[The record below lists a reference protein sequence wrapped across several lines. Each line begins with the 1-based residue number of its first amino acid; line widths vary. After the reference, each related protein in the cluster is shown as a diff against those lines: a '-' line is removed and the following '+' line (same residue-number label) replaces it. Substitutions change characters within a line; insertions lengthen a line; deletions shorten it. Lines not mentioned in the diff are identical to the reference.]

1 MNFRTKEGYR
11 LNVAMIIFN
20 EDKKVLFCRR
30 KNTENWQFPQGGVD
44 EGEKIENA
52 MLRELEEEVGLLERE
67 ISIIAESHDLIYYDI
82 PKNIR
87 SKVLGGKYKG
97 QAQKYFLLKLTSGV
111 INLNKEKNPEF
122 DDYKWVP
129 FWFPLRRVVDFKKE
143 AYRKAL
149 IEFKDKMN

>member
-1 MNFRTKEGYR
+1 MNFQTKEGYR

-67 ISIIAESHDLIYYDI
+67 ISIIAESHDLIYL
-82 PKNIR
+82 
-87 SKVLGGKYKG
+87 S
-97 QAQKYFLLKLTSGV
+97 
-111 INLNKEKNPEF
+111 
-122 DDYKWVP
+122 
-129 FWFPLRRVVDFKKE
+129 
-143 AYRKAL
+143 L
-149 IEFKDKMN
+149 IHI

>member
-1 MNFRTKEGYR
+1 MKIAEITKGPP
-11 LNVAMIIFN
+11 
-20 EDKKVLFCRR
+20 KG
-30 KNTENWQFPQGGVD
+30 PQRAP

-52 MLRELEEEVGLLERE
+52 MLRELEEEVGLLEQE

-97 QAQKYFLLKLTSGV
+97 QAQKYFLLKLTSGE

>member
-1 MNFRTKEGYR
+1 MNFQTKEGYR

-44 EGEKIENA
+44 QGEKIENA
-52 MLRELEEEVGLLERE
+52 MLRELEEEVGLLEQE

-97 QAQKYFLLKLTSGV
+97 QAQKYFLLKLTSGE
-111 INLNKEKNPEF
+111 INLNKEINPEF

>member
-1 MNFRTKEGYR
+1 MNFQTKEGYR

-30 KNTENWQFPQGGVD
+30 KNTENWQVPQGGVD
-44 EGEKIENA
+44 QGEKIESA

>member
-1 MNFRTKEGYR
+1 MNFQTKEGYR

-44 EGEKIENA
+44 QGEKIENA

-67 ISIIAESHDLIYYDI
+67 ISIIAESLDLIYYDI

-97 QAQKYFLLKLTSGV
+97 QAQKYFLLKLTSGE